1 MVFEPSPHERV
12 WGCWRKKW
20 TKMDVGGGKL
30 VGLVHLQLGE
40 ASPHK
45 TMKQGRFTTKN
56 GGKNGEIEVA
66 GRRRTS

>member
-1 MVFEPSPHERV
+1 
-12 WGCWRKKW
+12 
-20 TKMDVGGGKL
+20 MDVGGGKL

-40 ASPHK
+40 ASPHE

-56 GGKNGEIEVA
+56 GGKNEEIEVA